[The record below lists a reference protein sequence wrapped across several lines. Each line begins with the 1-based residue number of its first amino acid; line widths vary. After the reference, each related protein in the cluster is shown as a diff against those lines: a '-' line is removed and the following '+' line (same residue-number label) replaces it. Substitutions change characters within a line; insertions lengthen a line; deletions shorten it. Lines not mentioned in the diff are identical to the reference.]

1 MDLIYPGE
9 GLCLDALIIIILLLL
24 LIIIITLYILARA
37 CVWIP
42 IPSPMK
48 MITFLARLSNLSMA
62 NIRRISEAPC
72 RLQNTASDSQ

>member
-1 MDLIYPGE
+1 M
-9 GLCLDALIIIILLLL
+9 CV
-24 LIIIITLYILARA
+24 TLYMRAR
-37 CVWIP
+37 VWVCIP